1 MTAMLRFLL
10 GLTLLLIFAPLPV
23 SAEVRNL
30 SPGEARDLLRGTP
43 GLFILDVRTPGE
55 YQRSRLEGARLIPI
69 DQLSR
74 RLAEIPG
81 DRPILVY
88 CAVGSRSSQV
98 ASYLDRQG
106 VMVYN
111 LFGGIWGW
119 QLGGYPVLTGGP

>member
-1 MTAMLRFLL
+1 MLRFFT
-10 GLTLLLIFAPLPV
+10 GLALFLTFAPLSV

-30 SPGEARDLLRGTP
+30 SSREANSLLQGTP
-43 GLFILDVRTPGE
+43 DLFILDVRTPGE

-106 VMVYN
+106 IKEVYN

-119 QLGGYPVLTGGP
+119 QLSGYAVLTGGP